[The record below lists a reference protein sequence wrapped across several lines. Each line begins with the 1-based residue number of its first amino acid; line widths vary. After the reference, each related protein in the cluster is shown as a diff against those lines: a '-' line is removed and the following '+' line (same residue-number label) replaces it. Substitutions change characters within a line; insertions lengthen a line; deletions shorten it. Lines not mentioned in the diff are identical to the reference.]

1 MSDYNLNAVAR
12 TDEGK
17 GASRRL
23 RRANGVP
30 AIIYGGKAGA
40 NNRIPMSI
48 TLKTNELVKA
58 LEDEA
63 FYNSIIT
70 LNVDGKDEQVILQ
83 DLQRHPAKAIIWHA
97 DFLRVSKTSRIKAHV
112 PVHLENEDKCVGVR
126 VGGGIISRHLAGLD
140 IFCNAGDLPDSIL
153 IDVANMEVGDSI
165 YLTDLVL
172 PKGVEL
178 ADLAHGAGAERNDA
192 VVSVVAPRTAT
203 AEDEEE
209 AAAEAGEEGAAEE

>member
-40 NNRIPMSI
+40 NDRKPMSI

-70 LNVDGKDEQVILQ
+70 LTVDGKNEQVILQ
-83 DLQRHPAKAIIWHA
+83 DLQRHPAKNIIWYA

-126 VGGGIISRHLAGLD
+126 VGGGIISRDLA
-140 IFCNAGDLPDSIL
+140 DSIL

-178 ADLAHGAGAERNDA
+178 VDLAHGAGAERNDA

-203 AEDEEE
+203 VEDEDT
-209 AAAEAGEEGAAEE
+209 ASEAGEEGTTEE

>member
-1 MSDYNLNAVAR
+1 MSDYILNAVTR

-30 AIIYGGKAGA
+30 AIVYGGKAGA
-40 NNRIPMSI
+40 NDRKPTSI

-70 LNVDGKDEQVILQ
+70 INVDGKDEQVILQ
-83 DLQRHPAKAIIWHA
+83 DLQRHPAKNIIWHD
-97 DFLRVSKTSRIKAHV
+97 DFLRVSKTSRIKAHI
-112 PVHLENEDKCVGVR
+112 PVHIENEDSCVGVKI
-126 VGGGIISRHLAGLD
+126 GGGIISRHLASVD
-140 IFCNAGDLPDSIL
+140 VFCNAGDLPESISV
-153 IDVANMEVGDSI
+153 DVAALEVGESL
-165 YLTDLVL
+165 YLTDLVM

-178 ADLAHGAGAERNDA
+178 VDLAHGADAERNDA
-192 VVSVVAPRTAT
+192 VVSVVAPRTASV
-203 AEDEEE
+203 EEE
-209 AAAEAGEEGAAEE
+209 SEAAEGEEGASEE

>member
-1 MSDYNLNAVAR
+1 MSDYILNAVTR

-30 AIIYGGKAGA
+30 AIVYGGKAGA
-40 NNRIPMSI
+40 NDRKPTSI

-70 LNVDGKDEQVILQ
+70 INVDGKDEQVILQ
-83 DLQRHPAKAIIWHA
+83 DLQRHPAKNIIWHA
-97 DFLRVSKTSRIKAHV
+97 DFLRVSKTSRIKAHI
-112 PVHLENEDKCVGVR
+112 PVHIENEDSCVGVKI
-126 VGGGIISRHLAGLD
+126 GGGIISRHLASVD
-140 IFCNAGDLPDSIL
+140 VFCNAGDLPESISV
-153 IDVANMEVGDSI
+153 DVAALEVGESL
-165 YLTDLVL
+165 YLTDLVM

-178 ADLAHGAGAERNDA
+178 VDLAHGADAERNDA
-192 VVSVVAPRTAT
+192 VVSVVAPRTASV
-203 AEDEEE
+203 EEE
-209 AAAEAGEEGAAEE
+209 SEAAEGEEGASEE

>member
-1 MSDYNLNAVAR
+1 MSDYILNAVTR

-30 AIIYGGKAGA
+30 AIVYGGKAGA
-40 NNRIPMSI
+40 NDRKPTSI

-70 LNVDGKDEQVILQ
+70 INIDGKDEQVILQ
-83 DLQRHPAKAIIWHA
+83 DLQRHPAKSIIWHA
-97 DFLRVSKTSRIKAHV
+97 DFLRVSKTSRIKAHI
-112 PVHLENEDKCVGVR
+112 PVHIENEDSCVGVKI
-126 VGGGIISRHLAGLD
+126 GGGIISRHLASVD
-140 IFCNAGDLPDSIL
+140 VFCNAGDLPESISV
-153 IDVANMEVGDSI
+153 DVAALEVGESL
-165 YLTDLVL
+165 YLTDLVM

-178 ADLAHGAGAERNDA
+178 VDLAHGADAERNDA
-192 VVSVVAPRTAT
+192 VVSVVAPRTASV
-203 AEDEEE
+203 EEE
-209 AAAEAGEEGAAEE
+209 SEAAEGEEGASEE

>member
-1 MSDYNLNAVAR
+1 MSDYILNAVTR

-30 AIIYGGKAGA
+30 AIVYGGKAGA
-40 NNRIPMSI
+40 NDRKPTSI

-70 LNVDGKDEQVILQ
+70 INIDGKDEQVILQ
-83 DLQRHPAKAIIWHA
+83 DLQRHPAKNIIWHA
-97 DFLRVSKTSRIKAHV
+97 DFLRVSKTSRIKAHI
-112 PVHLENEDKCVGVR
+112 PVHIENEDSCVGVKI
-126 VGGGIISRHLAGLD
+126 GGGIISRHLASVD
-140 IFCNAGDLPDSIL
+140 VFCNAGDLPESISV
-153 IDVANMEVGDSI
+153 DVAALEVGESL

-178 ADLAHGAGAERNDA
+178 VDLAHGADAERNDA
-192 VVSVVAPRTAT
+192 VVSVVAPRTASV
-203 AEDEEE
+203 EEE
-209 AAAEAGEEGAAEE
+209 SEAAEGEEGASEE

>member
-1 MSDYNLNAVAR
+1 MSDYILNAVTR

-30 AIIYGGKAGA
+30 AIVYGGKAGA
-40 NNRIPMSI
+40 NDRKPTSI

-70 LNVDGKDEQVILQ
+70 INVDGKDEQVILQ
-83 DLQRHPAKAIIWHA
+83 DLQRHPAKNIIWHA
-97 DFLRVSKTSRIKAHV
+97 DFLRVSKTSRIKAHI
-112 PVHLENEDKCVGVR
+112 PVHIENEDSCVGVKI
-126 VGGGIISRHLAGLD
+126 GGGIISRHLASVD
-140 IFCNAGDLPDSIL
+140 VFCNAGDLPESISV
-153 IDVANMEVGDSI
+153 DVAALEVGESL

-178 ADLAHGAGAERNDA
+178 VDLAHGADAERNDA
-192 VVSVVAPRTAT
+192 VVSVVAPRTASV
-203 AEDEEE
+203 EEE
-209 AAAEAGEEGAAEE
+209 SEAAEGEEGASEE

>member
-1 MSDYNLNAVAR
+1 MSDHILNAVAR

-40 NNRIPMSI
+40 NDRKPMSI
-48 TLKTNELVKA
+48 TLKFNELVKA

-70 LNVDGKDEQVILQ
+70 LNVDGKNEQVILQ
-83 DLQRHPAKAIIWHA
+83 DLQRHPAKALIWHA
-97 DFLRVSKTSRIKAHV
+97 DFLRVSKSSRIKAHV
-112 PVHLENEDKCVGVR
+112 PVHILNEENCVGVKI
-126 VGGGIISRHLAGLD
+126 GGGIIARHLASLD
-140 IFCNAGDLPDSIL
+140 IFCNAGDLPESIE
-153 IDVANMEVGDSI
+153 IDVTNMNLGESI

-178 ADLAHGAGAERNDA
+178 VDLAHGADAERNDA
-192 VVSVVAPRTAT
+192 VVSVVAPRA
-203 AEDEEE
+203 APKDDEVT
-209 AAAEAGEEGAAEE
+209 EEGAAEE